1 MTYTLLLQTVPET
14 ASWQEQA
21 LMMVL
26 TTLSAI
32 ATGAVPVLLLWLR
45 KKLKLDVDAKTQERL
60 SQLAIS
66 GIQWA
71 EEQAGKCLKDK
82 LPRPTSKGKL
92 DSAMGFVV
100 GEMQRLKLP
109 QMAADEVQKLIESN
123 LPVVR
128 DPGQPSE
135 GASKDSEKPAS

>member
-1 MTYTLLLQTVPET
+1 MTYALLLQAVPES
-14 ASWQEQA
+14 SWQEQA

-82 LPRPTSKGKL
+82 LPRPSSKGKL

-109 QMAADEVQKLIESN
+109 QMAADEVQKLIESH

-128 DPGQPSE
+128 EPGKPPEVPTEDES
-135 GASKDSEKPAS
+135 KPAG